1 MPHPKALSSPQ
12 IPKYSQI
19 VRPNDVRLLESPLR
33 SERTAHLVP
42 GELPLA
48 PVKQPFNPRIAAYS
62 VAAAAIVIAGAFIG
76 AQSKNYFQAREQR
89 RAYMALPVDGKI
101 AEYHL
106 QRLPWLICR
115 MQKLREDILK
125 RKERLDDQLAI
136 IRLQKERDL
145 KAETAATAT
154 R

>member
-19 VRPNDVRLLESPLR
+19 VRPNDVPLLESPLR

-62 VAAAAIVIAGAFIG
+62 VAAVGIIIAGALIG
-76 AQSKNYFQAREQR
+76 AQSKSYFQAREQR
-89 RAYMALPVDGKI
+89 RAYKALPVDGKI
-101 AEYHL
+101 AEYPFS
-106 QRLPWLICR
+106 RCGG
-115 MQKLREDILK
+115 
-125 RKERLDDQLAI
+125 
-136 IRLQKERDL
+136 
-145 KAETAATAT
+145 
-154 R
+154 